1 MRWRAQRCCSPVEDD
16 RIGAAA
22 NRWGAALA
30 FNFSYIAAGGAIL
43 VATLFAAWWRSRRP
57 SNTRDWRPE
66 VARLATAEVRG
77 DRVTV
82 RNVRNFRYRSEED
95 FDERWEERR
104 FDLAALD
111 GLDMFF
117 VYWGAPLIAHT
128 ILSWSFADGQH
139 LAISVEVRKRKAQDY
154 SALKAFFRQF
164 ELVYVVADESDVIK
178 LRTNFR
184 REEVYLYRLRTS
196 RGQARAL
203 LVDFLE
209 AMNALSREPLW
220 YNALVTNCTSVIRQ
234 RVIHAGGRVPFSWRL
249 FANAYLPELLYR
261 RGTLD
266 TSRPF
271 AELKAMSRI
280 NDRALAVGAGA
291 DFSAW
296 IRAGLPMPSLRTG

>member
-1 MRWRAQRCCSPVEDD
+1 
-16 RIGAAA
+16 
-22 NRWGAALA
+22 
-30 FNFSYIAAGGAIL
+30 
-43 VATLFAAWWRSRRP
+43 
-57 SNTRDWRPE
+57 
-66 VARLATAEVRG
+66 VARLTTAEVQG

-82 RNVRNFRYRSEED
+82 RNVRNFRYRSMDD
-95 FDERWEERR
+95 FYERWEVRR

-139 LAISVEVRKRKAQDY
+139 LAISVEVRKRKGQEY

-164 ELVYVVADESDVIK
+164 ELVYVVADESDVVK

-196 RGQARAL
+196 PGQARAL
-203 LVDFLE
+203 LVEFLQ
-209 AMNALSREPLW
+209 AMNALSRQPLW

-280 NDRALAVGAGA
+280 NERALAAGA
-291 DFSAW
+291 DFSAS
-296 IRAGLPMPSLRTG
+296 IRAGLPMPSLRTGL